1 MFYSDFGSV
10 EQLMRFADGSD
21 SGDGKVLSFQGDDI
35 DASRSGRKSFGQ
47 HKRWDVLQDARKP
60 TDETVAAD
68 GGKMVNSNATAQ
80 GRIVLDTNVTAEHDR
95 IGHDD
100 SILDEAIV
108 RHVRIGHEVTI
119 AADGG
124 NSLVFLGPA
133 INGDAF
139 TKDVRVTNHDLG
151 W

>member
-47 HKRWDVLQDARKP
+47 HKRWDILEDARKA

-68 GGKMVNSNATAQ
+68 GGKVVNSDAAAQ
-80 GRIVLDTNVTAEHDR
+80 GRIVFDTNVTTEHDR

-108 RHVRIGHEVTI
+108 RHVRIGHEVAI

-124 NSLVFLGPA
+124 NALVFLGPA
-133 INGDAF
+133 IDSDAF